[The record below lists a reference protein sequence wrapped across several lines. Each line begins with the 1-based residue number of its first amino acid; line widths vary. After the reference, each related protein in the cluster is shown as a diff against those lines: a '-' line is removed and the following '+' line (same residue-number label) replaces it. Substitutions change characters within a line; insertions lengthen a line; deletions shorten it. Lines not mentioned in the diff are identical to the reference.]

1 MGEGWGREERKPCD
15 VLRGRGSPGGWGN
28 ISSYHRMS
36 SFPTQLE
43 SGPCQAFPLLL
54 TPLAGTSVSAVA
66 SFLHPGENK
75 GILKFF
81 WHHVPASSKGTQGPS

>member
-1 MGEGWGREERKPCD
+1 MCLEDGALPGWG
-15 VLRGRGSPGGWGN
+15 GGVGGGGGN
-28 ISSYHRMS
+28 TSSYHRMS

-54 TPLAGTSVSAVA
+54 PPLAGTSAVA

-81 WHHVPASSKGTQGPS
+81 WHHMPTSSKGTQGPS